1 MRKPTDLLCG
11 IDIGSEAVRVVLA
24 RATEDAAEAEGAEPI
39 EVVAVGQAETANTV
53 QYGEVVR
60 RAGVTAAVRRAV
72 EEAEQTAGVEV
83 DSAWVSVGSR
93 NRRSLNSSGTVT
105 ILEPGRPISE
115 RDVDRAVKA
124 AIPRDGGAAWLRHPY
139 ELLHALPQEFWV
151 DDLDATD
158 DPTGWT
164 GTNIQSFVHLV
175 TCPRSSLGSL
185 EEAVNGAGITVEK
198 LVLAPL
204 AAGYGVLDPEERK
217 AEVVLLDIGAMT
229 TDIAVFR
236 HGVLWHS
243 DLMPSGGR
251 AYTRD
256 IALGLRAS
264 HIAAERAKRRF
275 GAALVDSVAED
286 DHFEIRVSGGSLPQ
300 LMPRRLLADVL
311 QQRAESDFV
320 KLRDQLRKA
329 LSTGIPA
336 HLVLDR
342 RRVEPRGVERGRP
355 AGVRRR
361 GGDARRPPRPGTPR
375 SGGAPA
381 FRLRRGALP
390 LRTRTAPAGRRPPD
404 HRNFAGPGAQ
414 PGRRRIPPGHPAD
427 PESPMN
433 DSRHP
438 PGPDHTSQGGSSMI
452 LFAEEPKP
460 GKGASASPSEDPSR
474 DEARNGSGLDAAWG
488 EEAPEEAAAKIPEDS
503 GGTPPKSDPPL
514 RRPPPRLRRSRSRR
528 RWSRSRTR
536 RSRSWSRRSRLP
548 GRRSRRR
555 FGSPRAARRRRTLG
569 RRTPRPPGSGLPAIG
584 PPSR

>member
-11 IDIGSEAVRVVLA
+11 IDIGSDAVRVVLA

-336 HLVLDR
+336 HLVLTGGGSNLEGLSEVARLVFGGEAETRGARRVRGLRDLAEHPHFGCAVGLCRYGLGQR
-342 RRVEPRGVERGRP
+342 RR
-355 AGVRRR
+355 A
-361 GGDARRPPRPGTPR
+361 
-375 SGGAPA
+375 
-381 FRLRRGALP
+381 
-390 LRTRTAPAGRRPPD
+390 
-404 HRNFAGPGAQ
+404 
-414 PGRRRIPPGHPAD
+414 
-427 PESPMN
+427 
-433 DSRHP
+433 
-438 PGPDHTSQGGSSMI
+438 
-452 LFAEEPKP
+452 
-460 GKGASASPSEDPSR
+460 
-474 DEARNGSGLDAAWG
+474 
-488 EEAPEEAAAKIPEDS
+488 
-503 GGTPPKSDPPL
+503 
-514 RRPPPRLRRSRSRR
+514 
-528 RWSRSRTR
+528 
-536 RSRSWSRRSRLP
+536 
-548 GRRSRRR
+548 
-555 FGSPRAARRRRTLG
+555 AARRTTATSLAQVRNLVGVGFRRVTQRI
-569 RRTPRPPGSGLPAIG
+569 RRAQ
-584 PPSR
+584 